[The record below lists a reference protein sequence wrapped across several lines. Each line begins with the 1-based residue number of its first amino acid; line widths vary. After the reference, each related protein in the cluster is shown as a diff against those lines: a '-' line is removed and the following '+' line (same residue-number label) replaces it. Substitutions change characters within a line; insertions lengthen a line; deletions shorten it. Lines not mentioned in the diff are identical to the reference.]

1 MIQHQHQKTSQWVLT
16 PVQFNL
22 VDSSSDELDYE
33 VEPEPVEV
41 KCEDGA
47 VISRIAI
54 LGGEWRK

>member
-1 MIQHQHQKTSQWVLT
+1 MSAKIHYIT
-16 PVQFNL
+16 

-47 VISRIAI
+47 VISRIAN
-54 LGGEWRK
+54 LGRRMEKVKCEDGAGSC